1 MKSENKTV
9 TTKKGDAELSTSKKL
24 DQIRTG
30 EKIKR
35 SKGATESKNVISAGA
50 GGAKYFTKET
60 EEKYEETAVLRKKR
74 NYVMYES
81 KLGTEKNT
89 EIVGQIA
96 PLKPKAPPKPVRQ
109 PEPRNEEK
117 IIQTKKKK
125 EYLDNYQIILDIK
138 LLLNIKD

>member
-117 IIQTKKKK
+117 IIQTKK
-125 EYLDNYQIILDIK
+125 
-138 LLLNIKD
+138 